1 MALDETIS
9 RRCAEGGPPTLRFYA
24 WSAPTL
30 SIGRNQRLADTV
42 DLEACSSLGVD
53 LVRRPTGGAAV
64 LHEHEVTYALSVP
77 ASDPLLGGGFRG
89 ALAALAE
96 ALARG
101 LRLAGVPAGRSTGAG
116 NGAGSRRREPACFFA
131 SAPDELVAEGLKVAG
146 AAQWR
151 LPRAVLQHGSIP
163 LRIDPERIERL
174 TGGGRRRSRAAAAEL
189 APGGVQ
195 RWLGA
200 RQEEATGAP
209 VDPCASLIRALVEGF
224 ETVLNVR
231 LDPGALTR
239 EEEARARWLGRALYG
254 TEAWTRR
261 L

>member
-24 WSAPTL
+24 WTAPTL
-30 SIGRNQRLADTV
+30 SIGRNQRLAESA
-42 DLEACSSLGVD
+42 DLDACRSLGVE

-64 LHEHEVTYALSVP
+64 LHEHEVTYALSLP
-77 ASDPLLGGGFRG
+77 ASEPLLGGGFRR

-96 ALARG
+96 ALAQG
-101 LRLAGVPAGRSTGAG
+101 LRLAGVPAGRSTAAG
-116 NGAGSRRREPACFFA
+116 NGAGGRRRESVCFFA
-131 SAPDELVAEGLKVAG
+131 SAPDELMAEGAKVAG

-151 LPRAVLQHGSIP
+151 FPGAVLQHGSIP
-163 LRIDPERIERL
+163 LQIDPQRIERL
-174 TGGGRRRSRAAAAEL
+174 TGWGRRGSRAGAAEL

-200 RQEEATGAP
+200 RQEDSTGAP
-209 VDPCASLIRALVEGF
+209 GDLCASLIRALVEGF

-231 LDPGALTR
+231 LNPGTLSH
-239 EEEARARWLGRALYG
+239 EEEAQARRLGRTLYG

>member
-9 RRCAEGGPPTLRFYA
+9 RGCAEGGPPTLRFYA
-24 WSAPTL
+24 WTAPTL
-30 SIGRNQRLADTV
+30 SIGRNQRLAESA
-42 DLEACSSLGVD
+42 DLDACRSLGVE

-64 LHEHEVTYALSVP
+64 LHEHEVTYALSLP
-77 ASDPLLGGGFRG
+77 ASEPLLGGGFRR

-96 ALARG
+96 ALAQG
-101 LRLAGVPAGRSTGAG
+101 LRLAGVPAGRSTAAG
-116 NGAGSRRREPACFFA
+116 NGAGGRRREPVCFFA
-131 SAPDELVAEGLKVAG
+131 SAPDELMAEGAKVAG

-151 LPRAVLQHGSIP
+151 FPGAVLQHGSIP
-163 LRIDPERIERL
+163 LQIDPQRIERL
-174 TGGGRRRSRAAAAEL
+174 TGWGRRGSRAGAAEL

-200 RQEEATGAP
+200 RQEDSTGAP
-209 VDPCASLIRALVEGF
+209 ADLCASLIRALVEGF

-231 LDPGALTR
+231 LDPGTLSH
-239 EEEARARWLGRALYG
+239 EEEAQARRLGRTLYG